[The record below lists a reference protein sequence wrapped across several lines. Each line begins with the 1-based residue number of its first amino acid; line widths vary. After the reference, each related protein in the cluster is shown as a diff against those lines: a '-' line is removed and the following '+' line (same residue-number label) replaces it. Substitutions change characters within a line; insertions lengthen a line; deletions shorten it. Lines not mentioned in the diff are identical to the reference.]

1 MLSHVRRRPVLV
13 VATLALA
20 VACGGPVAPTI
31 APAPEPPVTAPA
43 PETKILTATPPHLD
57 PTRPPPGPVLP
68 APIPIPADSYAPEP
82 IVQLGTIEIPAIG
95 VKQRLYQG
103 VTLHNIDRGP
113 SHWTGSALPG
123 EMGNTVIAGHR
134 STVTEPFRRI
144 DRLVA
149 GDAVIFTVNG
159 TRWTYRVTDHLVVR
173 PEDSW
178 IADQTTAFTGTL
190 YACHPIGSTAERYVV
205 RLVLE
210 A

>member
-1 MLSHVRRRPVLV
+1 MLSHVRGRAVMLLV
-13 VATLALA
+13 VAGLTGACASEAPRPA
-20 VACGGPVAPTI
+20 VRASRP
-31 APAPEPPVTAPA
+31 PAVFS
-43 PETKILTATPPHLD
+43 TPPAAPPATSPYAD
-57 PTRPPPGPVLP
+57 PTRPPPGPPLP
-68 APIPIPADSYAPEP
+68 EPIPIPADSYASEP
-82 IVQLGTIEIPAIG
+82 VVEIGSMEIPAIG
-95 VKQRLYQG
+95 MKHRLFQG

-113 SHWTGSALPG
+113 SHWTGSAMPG

-144 DRLVA
+144 DRLVP

-159 TRWTYRVTDHLVVR
+159 ARSTYRVTDHLIVR

-190 YACHPIGSTAERYVV
+190 YACHPIGSVAERYVV

-210 A
+210 S